1 MLCSYRGFVELDS
14 PQAFSVQKRPC
25 SVSKGGCVEA
35 STQFWRF
42 NAAAHY
48 NGAHPALRVTADIIR
63 AEPAKAIALGESL
76 DSHQHAR
83 ILIINIAS
91 EHSSVVVALKDKEAS
106 EMAGTSASGEPRAEV
121 DSSLLRLRLRLLE
134 QAI

>member
-1 MLCSYRGFVELDS
+1 
-14 PQAFSVQKRPC
+14 VQKRPC
-25 SVSKGGCVEA
+25 SVSIGGCVEA

-76 DSHQHAR
+76 DSHQHVR
-83 ILIINIAS
+83 GLIINIAS
-91 EHSSVVVALKDKEAS
+91 EHSSVVAALKAKEAA
-106 EMAGTSASGEPRAEV
+106 EMAGTSASGSHVPRWTRASFV
-121 DSSLLRLRLRLLE
+121 FVSVFLSRQYRLTSYSTLLTSERVMK
-134 QAI
+134 